1 MPRRRSYPKT
11 MVSLVVVLLLVL
23 SSMPAMAKKGQTYY
37 CVVEGLTVYQK
48 ASTKSASVGT
58 LGMSDPVIHLGTR
71 KGMWRVRARGGEGY
85 VKPKSSKGDFHLASK
100 PLQKDGVYVVKGI
113 KRLALRAEPVK
124 SAAAQGVVRRYT
136 AVKLKKV
143 DGYWGYVVSQDGSAG
158 WARLRYLKSV

>member
-1 MPRRRSYPKT
+1 MRTRRSYPKA
-11 MVSLVVVLLLVL
+11 VLSLLVALLLL
-23 SSMPAMAKKGQTYY
+23 LASLPAMAKAGQTYY
-37 CVVEGLTVYQK
+37 CVVEGLSVYQK

-71 KGMWRVRARGGEGY
+71 KGMWRIRANGGEGY
-85 VKPKSSKGDFHLASK
+85 VKPKSNKGDPHLALK
-100 PLQKDGVYVVKGI
+100 PLKKDGVYVVKGV

-124 SAAAQGVVRRYT
+124 SSAAQGVVRRYA

-158 WARLRYLKSV
+158 WTRLRYLKSV